1 MVFRTIR
8 MRLALLYAGLFF
20 GSAAV
25 VLGIPLLAVKSTQQ
39 VGSRGA
45 PVVTHPGSELYHQ
58 VVGSAIGLAVM
69 AVLSVAFGWL
79 IAGRLMRPL
88 RTITATANEISAGDL
103 SRRLSL
109 TGRDEFGRLGETLDD
124 LFGRLDAAFASQRHF
139 VANAS
144 HELRTPLA
152 AERTVLQVALGDPD
166 ASAETLRAAC
176 EEALSLGEQQE
187 RLIDAL
193 LTLASGER
201 GIERQEPFDL
211 AALAGSVIAARVQFS
226 GTREIRVDATLLPA
240 PATGDPS
247 LAHSLVA
254 NLVDNALRYN
264 EPGGWVSAETGV
276 ADGRSVLRVRNSGPV
291 VPPACVES
299 LVEPFRRLDGASRMN
314 QGGHGLGLAI
324 VAAIARAHDA
334 ALMVRAR
341 PEGGLDIEVLF

>member
-1 MVFRTIR
+1 MVLRTIR
-8 MRLALLYAGLFF
+8 MRLALLYAALFF

-25 VLGIPLLAVKSTQQ
+25 VLAIPLLQVKSVQR
-39 VGSRGA
+39 VGSHGP
-45 PVVTHPGSELYHQ
+45 PVLTHPGITIYHQ
-58 VVGSAIGLAVM
+58 AVGSAAGLAVM
-69 AVLSVAFGWL
+69 TVLSVAFGWL

-88 RTITATANEISAGDL
+88 STITSTANEISVSDL
-103 SRRLSL
+103 SRRLRL

-124 LFGRLDAAFASQRHF
+124 LFGRLEAAFASQRHF

-152 AERTVLQVALGDPD
+152 AERTVLQVALGDPE
-166 ASAETLRAAC
+166 ASADTLRAAC

-193 LTLASGER
+193 LTLASSER

-211 AALAGSVIAARVQFS
+211 AALAGAVIASRDQDPV
-226 GTREIRVDATLLPA
+226 RIDATLRPA
-240 PATGDPS
+240 PATGDPR
-247 LAHSLVA
+247 LAEPLVA

-264 EPGGWVSAETGV
+264 EPGGWVSVETDV
-276 ADGRSVLRVRNSGPV
+276 ADGRSVLRVRNSGPA

-314 QGGHGLGLAI
+314 SGGHGLGLAI

-334 ALMVRAR
+334 TLTVRAQ
-341 PEGGLDIEVLF
+341 PEGGLDIDVRF

>member
-25 VLGIPLLAVKSTQQ
+25 VLAIPLLAVKSTQQ
-39 VGSRGA
+39 AGSRAA
-45 PVVTHPGSELYHQ
+45 PVLTHPGGQIYHQ
-58 VVGSAIGLAVM
+58 VVGSAVGLVVM

-88 RTITATANEISAGDL
+88 RMITATANEISVSDL
-103 SRRLSL
+103 TRRLRL

-124 LFGRLDAAFASQRHF
+124 LFGRLEAAFESQRHF

-144 HELRTPLA
+144 HELRTPLT
-152 AERTVLQVALGDPD
+152 AERAVLQVALGDPD
-166 ASAETLRAAC
+166 ASAETLRTAC

-193 LTLASGER
+193 LTLASSER
-201 GIERQEPFDL
+201 GIERQESFDL
-211 AALAGSVIAARVQFS
+211 AALAGTVIARRDQESV
-226 GTREIRVDATLLPA
+226 RVDATLRAA
-240 PATGDPS
+240 PAMGDQS
-247 LAHSLVA
+247 LAESLVA
-254 NLVDNALRYN
+254 NLVDNARRYN
-264 EPGGWVSAETGV
+264 EPGGWVSVETGV
-276 ADGRSVLRVRNSGPV
+276 AGSRSVLRVRNSGPA
-291 VPPACVES
+291 VPPACVDS

-314 QGGHGLGLAI
+314 SGGHGLGLAI

-334 ALMVRAR
+334 ALTVRAQ
-341 PEGGLDIEVLF
+341 PEGGLDIEVRF